1 MSIIAFT
8 GVTRSYGAS
17 EALRGVDLV
26 IDRPQVVGLLGRNG
40 AGKSTLLRMIPPLIH
55 ATRGSVRVFDND
67 PWKYQETNKL
77 RLGYLSDSDVHP
89 LGLRIEDL
97 FQLCS
102 EVYPTWD
109 QALVDRFAGRFGL
122 TKQRVLAL
130 LSKGQQR
137 QVGLLCA
144 VGHRPELL
152 VLDEPAGGLDP
163 VARRDFLSVV
173 IEVLADSGGT
183 VLFASHLF
191 GDVERLAD
199 RIVILHQG
207 RVLVDEPSE
216 RLQADACRIE
226 MPWSETTSERLSA
239 WKACARVERTGERLV
254 GTLRVAPADASAG
267 VAAEIGSAP
276 TEVQAIGLEDL
287 FIALTGAP

>member
-1 MSIIAFT
+1 MSIVAFA
-8 GVTRSYGAS
+8 GVTRTYAAS
-17 EALRGVDLV
+17 DALRGVDLT

-55 ATRGSVRVFDND
+55 PTRGTVRVFGSD
-67 PWKYQETNKL
+67 PWQAQETNKL

-89 LGLRIEDL
+89 AGLRIEDL
-97 FQLCS
+97 FRLCS

-122 TKQRVLAL
+122 VQKLVIAF

-191 GDVERLAD
+191 GDVERLAE

-207 RVLVDEPSE
+207 RVLVDQPSE
-216 RLQADACRIE
+216 RRQAEACRIE
-226 MPWSETTSERLSA
+226 LPWADATRDRLQGWA
-239 WKACARVERTGERLV
+239 ACARVERTGDRLV
-254 GTLRVAPADASAG
+254 GTLRVAPAEASAR
-267 VAAEIGSAP
+267 VASELGSAP
-276 TEVQAIGLEDL
+276 LDVQPIGLEDL
-287 FIALTGAP
+287 FVALTGAS